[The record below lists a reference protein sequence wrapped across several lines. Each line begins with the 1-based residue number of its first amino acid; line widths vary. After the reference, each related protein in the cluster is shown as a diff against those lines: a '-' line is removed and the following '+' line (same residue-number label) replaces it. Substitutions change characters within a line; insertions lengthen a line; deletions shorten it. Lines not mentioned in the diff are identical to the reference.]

1 MPTQPEHVT
10 PEGQSA
16 DTEHMDGV
24 EHEQKHGQ
32 RQSCGVGVFTRS
44 AWQRRGDPGLRNGW
58 NACSRAQASPACS
71 GAEGSVS
78 ISSSPASIGEAPL

>member
-1 MPTQPEHVT
+1 MPTHPEHVT

-24 EHEQKHGQ
+24 EHEQKHSQ

-44 AWQRRGDPGLRNGW
+44 AWQRRGDPGLRN
-58 NACSRAQASPACS
+58 ACSRAQASPACP